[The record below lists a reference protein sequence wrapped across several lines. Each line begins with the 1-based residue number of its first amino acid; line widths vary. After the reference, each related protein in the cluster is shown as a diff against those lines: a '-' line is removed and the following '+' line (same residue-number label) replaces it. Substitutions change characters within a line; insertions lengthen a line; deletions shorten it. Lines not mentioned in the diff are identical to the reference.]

1 MVHKSYRKSI
11 VCKILLLL
19 IFSLSSCSISD
30 TSETEKDLADYTTAE
45 HMLDGIDAAYDTDYS
60 KITLPERE
68 TLHITQPEGVY
79 ELTLEVINADG
90 NKEWENQKNKELAAV
105 FDTSGGAEACVVVS
119 GAYYIN
125 EKLLQNSASPVNNDP
140 ALECE
145 ITTLSPLTHKSLDTK
160 LIQVTD
166 NAENYASKV
175 KEITGEELDTYVYD
189 VLEYKCENKTGYGV
203 EMQKSYKGIGVLNMY
218 PLHPT
223 AEQLSE
229 THSLKVLQTYSDFND
244 DAEVVFYAAPPSYK
258 TANAQ
263 AIDKVVSFKGACDI
277 LEEKLSENSHYEFDD
292 VVLMYEPYTDLTKG
306 DLADIECVPKWYFII
321 YTRSSG
327 ENMIRYFSVSLK
339 DGAVEAVI

>member
-1 MVHKSYRKSI
+1 MLTERI
-11 VCKILLLL
+11 AAALLC
-19 IFSLSSCSISD
+19 LSALCLSACSFVTD
-30 TSETEKDLADYTTAE
+30 NTAEVEKDLADYTTAK

-60 KITLPERE
+60 KFTLPDKDA
-68 TLHITQPEGVY
+68 LHITHPEGVY

-160 LIQVTD
+160 LRQVTG
-166 NAENYASKV
+166 NAESYASRI

-189 VLEYKCENKTGYGV
+189 VLKYKCENKTGYGV

-223 AEQLSE
+223 AEQLDD

-263 AIDKVVSFKGACDI
+263 AIDKVVSFKSACDI
-277 LEEKLSENSHYEFDD
+277 LEEKLSDNSHFQFDD
-292 VVLMYEPYTDLTKG
+292 VVLMYEPYTDQTKG
-306 DLADIECVPKWYFII
+306 DLADIECVPKWFFIN
-321 YTRSSG
+321 YTRSGG

-339 DGAVEAVI
+339 DGAVEAVM